1 MLILTRKLGES
12 INIGENIQV
21 KVLKVRGSQVQ
32 LGIAAP
38 IEITVLRQ
46 EIVGKEVHLSPPE
59 GMTGY
64 QGYWPLKNAYT
75 HL

>member
-12 INIGENIQV
+12 INIGENIQM

-38 IEITVLRQ
+38 HEIQVLRQ
-46 EIVGKEVHLSPPE
+46 EIVGKGFPHVRS
-59 GMTGY
+59 
-64 QGYWPLKNAYT
+64 
-75 HL
+75 

>member
-32 LGIAAP
+32 LGISA
-38 IEITVLRQ
+38 
-46 EIVGKEVHLSPPE
+46 PPE
-59 GMTGY
+59 IKVTAPGNRREGGSTVSSPEIEKRLSGI
-64 QGYWPLKNAYT
+64 LAS
-75 HL
+75 

>member
-12 INIGENIQV
+12 INIGENIQL

-38 IEITVLRQ
+38 HEIQVLRQ
-46 EIVGKEVHLSPPE
+46 EIVGKGFPHVRS
-59 GMTGY
+59 
-64 QGYWPLKNAYT
+64 
-75 HL
+75 

>member
-12 INIGENIQV
+12 INIGENIQL

-38 IEITVLRQ
+38 HEIQVLRQ
-46 EIVGKEVHLSPPE
+46 EIVGKELRPE
-59 GMTGY
+59 LGKQMMSVSSF
-64 QGYWPLKNAYT
+64 NS
-75 HL
+75 

>member
-46 EIVGKEVHLSPPE
+46 EIVGKEVSPSCGP
-59 GMTGY
+59 TP
-64 QGYWPLKNAYT
+64 PLPGTAD
-75 HL
+75 HGL

>member
-1 MLILTRKLGES
+1 VQEVQANKERAMLILTRKLGES

-38 IEITVLRQ
+38 PEIQVLRQ
-46 EIVGKEVHLSPPE
+46 EIVGKEVRS
-59 GMTGY
+59 
-64 QGYWPLKNAYT
+64 
-75 HL
+75 

>member
-38 IEITVLRQ
+38 TEISGSAPGNRR
-46 EIVGKEVHLSPPE
+46 E
-59 GMTGY
+59 GGSSITSRRMTGY

>member
-1 MLILTRKLGES
+1 VLILTRKLGES

-21 KVLKVRGSQVQ
+21 KVLKVCGSQVQ

-59 GMTGY
+59 G
-64 QGYWPLKNAYT
+64 
-75 HL
+75 

>member
-1 MLILTRKLGES
+1 LGES

-38 IEITVLRQ
+38 PEIQVLRQ
-46 EIVGKEVHLSPPE
+46 EIVGKEFHHVQS
-59 GMTGY
+59 
-64 QGYWPLKNAYT
+64 
-75 HL
+75 